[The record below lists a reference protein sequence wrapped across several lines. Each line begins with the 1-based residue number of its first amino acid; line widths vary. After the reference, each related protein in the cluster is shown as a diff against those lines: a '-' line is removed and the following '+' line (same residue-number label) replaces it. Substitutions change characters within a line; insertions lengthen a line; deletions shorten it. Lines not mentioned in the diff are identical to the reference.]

1 MIGLY
6 LVLWG
11 KGKEAV
17 KVAEL
22 PADETIN
29 VVIVPGEAGSKE
41 EVTEVQEEL
50 ESKGKESPLE

>member
-1 MIGLY
+1 M
-6 LVLWG
+6 LWG

-29 VVIVPGEAGSKE
+29 VVIVPGEARSKE